1 MPEHVDFGVCRCW
14 GCVQE
19 SVGEKALTQEIV
31 VSPSQQ
37 LKRARTWRLRD
48 RLLLWSPETLW
59 VEGQGPRIGMQ
70 KPLLLELQE
79 QVRPSGEGGAGG
91 AGFGPGMPVAAAALA
106 LMQDIEREV
115 SDRLWSLPRPA
126 EVPEKLAHRIQYW
139 VACLNDRPDLIDEC
153 YAVLGGWVQRINDL
167 FNPPTVVRLRRKC
180 PTCNLSHVWETLDGE
195 RVQNRALV
203 AVIRPASD
211 TPVLVECRGCGAG
224 WCGPSIHELEEL
236 TRPQE

>member
-1 MPEHVDFGVCRCW
+1 MRGSTV
-14 GCVQE
+14 
-19 SVGEKALTQEIV
+19 TQENV
-31 VSPSQQ
+31 LSEKQQ
-37 LKRARTWRLRD
+37 LKRGRTWRFRD
-48 RLLLWSPETLW
+48 QLLDWSPEIIE
-59 VEGQGPRIGMQ
+59 VEGEGPRVGMQ

-115 SDRLWSLPRPA
+115 ADRLWSLPRPA
-126 EVPEKLAHRIQYW
+126 QAPEKLAQRIQYW
-139 VACLNDRPDLIDEC
+139 VTCLNDRPDLIDEC
-153 YAVLGGWVQRINDL
+153 YTVLGGWVQRINDL

-180 PTCNLSHVWETLDGE
+180 PACNLSHVWETLDGE

-211 TPVLVECRGCGAG
+211 TPVLVECRACGAG

>member
-1 MPEHVDFGVCRCW
+1 MPACSGLPGCTCW
-14 GCVQE
+14 GCVQ
-19 SVGEKALTQEIV
+19 SSLNGENVEAVQLSEK
-31 VSPSQQ
+31 QQ
-37 LKRARTWRLRD
+37 LKRGRTWRFRD
-48 RLLLWSPETLW
+48 QLLDWSPEIIE
-59 VEGQGPRIGMQ
+59 VEGEGPRVGMQ

-115 SDRLWSLPRPA
+115 ADRLWSLPRPA
-126 EVPEKLAHRIQYW
+126 QVPEKLAQRIQYW

-180 PTCNLSHVWETLDGE
+180 PACNLSHVWETLDGE